1 MTELS
6 EHESSTDPDTRSAL
20 IAVLRAT
27 TPSSVAPSHLDGT
40 QHAPSGRAPLQ
51 RVTIL
56 VTLLLMLIG
65 VALLGLLLGS
75 ISVAPSDVWS
85 VLWHRI
91 GGDAFV
97 TPTWSRSTDLVIAD
111 VRLPRVLL
119 AGIVGAA
126 LAVAGMVIQAL
137 VRNPL
142 AGPGVLGVS
151 TGAATGAVTVL
162 RFGVLAG
169 VATLH
174 VAAFVGAL
182 VTLFVVFWIA
192 RTGANVTAT
201 RLVLT
206 GMAVSAVLSA
216 LTSLLV
222 LTSPDPTLASQ
233 VLFWTLG
240 GFGSAEWDLLL
251 LPTVTLF
258 AGVLIALTQARHLN
272 LLLSGEES
280 AAALGLNVQRFR
292 QWMFLLTAIMIGA
305 AVAVSGVISFV
316 GLMLPHAVRLLV
328 GSDHRKALPVCV
340 LLGAVFMIAAD
351 LVARSVLSPEE
362 LPVGIV
368 TALVGGPAFVW
379 MLRRNGTRAG
389 ARS

>member
-1 MTELS
+1 RRAAPPRAALLPYTTLF
-6 EHESSTDPDTRSAL
+6 RS
-20 IAVLRAT
+20 
-27 TPSSVAPSHLDGT
+27 
-40 QHAPSGRAPLQ
+40 
-51 RVTIL
+51 
-56 VTLLLMLIG
+56 
-65 VALLGLLLGS
+65 LGLLLGS

-182 VTLFVVFWIA
+182 VTLFVVLWVA
-192 RTGANVTAT
+192 RTGANVPAA

-258 AGVLIALTQARHLN
+258 AGVLIALTQAQHLN